1 MKTKEEQQIYMK
13 LVKNFLQFLNN
24 CSDAFVFKGG
34 TALILCYGLDRFSE
48 DVDLDTLSQ
57 DKVSLQNILE
67 QYCSNKGFH
76 YRIAKQT
83 ATTERYILHY
93 DSNQTLRI
101 EVSHRKFATRENIKQ
116 IDGIQ
121 VYDIDT
127 LCILKKGAYDNRM
140 RLRDLYD
147 LVFICNNY
155 WNELSPAVKTA
166 VVESLSRDALER
178 FDYLIKQE
186 HDDYIDN
193 NKLATELLLLLDRLG
208 LLENRKEQGNE
219 R

>member
-1 MKTKEEQQIYMK
+1 MKSAEEQQIH
-13 LVKNFLQFLNN
+13 KNLIKDFLHFLNEY
-24 CSDAFVFKGG
+24 SDAFVLKGG
-34 TALILCYGLDRFSE
+34 TALMLCYRLDRFSE
-48 DVDLDTLSQ
+48 DVDLDTLKQ
-57 DKVSLQNILE
+57 DEVNLQDMLK
-67 QYCSNKGFH
+67 QYCSNKGFS
-76 YRIAKQT
+76 YRVAKQT

-93 DSNQTLRI
+93 DSNQTLKI
-101 EVSHRKFATRENIKQ
+101 EVSHRKLASRENIKK

-155 WNELSPAVKTA
+155 WNESSPAIKTA

-186 HDDYIDN
+186 HNDYIDT
-193 NKLATELLLLLDRLG
+193 NKLATELLLLLDRLS
-208 LLENRKEQGNE
+208 LLKNRKEQENE